1 MHANNSARLRVVL
14 ANERVLGLVARLF
27 TYATVIPVRSGQ
39 TDTNERIRSSV
50 VLLMEYY
57 FKTFWILICNLFAA
71 EIQEIR
77 SILTEYS
84 YSG

>member
-1 MHANNSARLRVVL
+1 MHANSARLRVIL
-14 ANERVLGLVARLF
+14 ANERVLRLVARLF
-27 TYATVIPVRSGQ
+27 IICHSHPVRSGQ

-77 SILTEYS
+77 SILTVYS